1 MSIEGKILIVPMAA
15 MAETA
20 GFYASYSE
28 KMHPTFQNIERITR
42 LGYSR
47 FNKKKTA
54 VSSLFCIK
62 KGMIR

>member
-20 GFYASYSE
+20 GFCASYSE
-28 KMHPTFQNIERITR
+28 EMHLTFQNIERITR

-47 FNKKKTA
+47 INKRKLLFPSFFNKRKE
-54 VSSLFCIK
+54 
-62 KGMIR
+62 